1 MRTSPKDSKPR
12 QRCGQRF
19 LRCVQ
24 LFAFLACFL
33 ALTLPSTAQAPTL
46 TENQIKAGFLFNF
59 TKFVEWPADVFP
71 DATSPI
77 VLGIVGEDSFGDL
90 LTQATAG
97 KTVNGR
103 TVLVRRFKD
112 EQTLQACNILFVGAL
127 EEKHIA
133 RILERLK
140 GSSVLTVGETAG
152 FAQSGGVINFVVE
165 ANRVR
170 LEINLDAA
178 LRARLK
184 ISAKVIAVA
193 RLVTDRPSREKGTNA
208 GF

>member
-1 MRTSPKDSKPR
+1 MRTSPKDGKPR
-12 QRCGQRF
+12 PRCGQRF
-19 LRCVQ
+19 LRFVQ

-33 ALTLPSTAQAPTL
+33 APTLPAAAQAPTL

-77 VLGIVGEDSFGDL
+77 VLAIVGEDSFGDL

-103 TVLVRRFKD
+103 TVLVKRFKD

>member
-19 LRCVQ
+19 LRFVQ
-24 LFAFLACFL
+24 LFAFLPCFL
-33 ALTLPSTAQAPTL
+33 ALTLPATAQAPTL

-103 TVLVRRFKD
+103 TVLVKRFKD